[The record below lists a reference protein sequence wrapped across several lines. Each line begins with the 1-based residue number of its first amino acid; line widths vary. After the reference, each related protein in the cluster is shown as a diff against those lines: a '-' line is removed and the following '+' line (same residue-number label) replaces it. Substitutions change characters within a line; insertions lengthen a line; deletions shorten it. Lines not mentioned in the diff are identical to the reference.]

1 MGAWGVTERIE
12 GWGRGV
18 AGSGARA
25 SSPKE
30 EFGGRGPGRTIADR
44 GDICG
49 EFCLGVMTFGRL
61 LKFRYTGVQGGK
73 HLSISMD
80 ERKTQWSMDETNG
93 RASAHPSPV
102 TVSRSVRLF

>member
-61 LKFRYTGVQGGK
+61 DLVQVQG
-73 HLSISMD
+73 
-80 ERKTQWSMDETNG
+80 
-93 RASAHPSPV
+93 
-102 TVSRSVRLF
+102 

>member
-1 MGAWGVTERIE
+1 MESYGGLGGDRAWIE

-61 LKFRYTGVQGGK
+61 LSSGTGA
-73 HLSISMD
+73 
-80 ERKTQWSMDETNG
+80 RK
-93 RASAHPSPV
+93 AV
-102 TVSRSVRLF
+102 